1 MEEIEQI
8 AREFLIH
15 DEEAYQLH
23 HAGALGWFE
32 RVLKKTDIPKDRI
45 KFAVKKEPVGR
56 FDDYVVDLVVM
67 PNRLGRLVSSGCFD
81 HSHCQCPACRP

>member
-23 HAGALGWFE
+23 RAGALGWFE
-32 RVLKKTDIPKDRI
+32 RVLKKTNILKD
-45 KFAVKKEPVGR
+45 
-56 FDDYVVDLVVM
+56 
-67 PNRLGRLVSSGCFD
+67 
-81 HSHCQCPACRP
+81 